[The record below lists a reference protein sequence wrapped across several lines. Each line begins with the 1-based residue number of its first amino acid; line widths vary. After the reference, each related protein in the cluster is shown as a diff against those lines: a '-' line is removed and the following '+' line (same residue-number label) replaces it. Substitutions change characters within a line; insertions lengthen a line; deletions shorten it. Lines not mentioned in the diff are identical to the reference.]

1 MEEAHLR
8 FPHITEKV
16 FKKIDL
22 KNLLKCRDVSNF
34 WRSMI
39 DQQKEFWSLFIGKLF
54 TVPQQ
59 KFGYYY
65 PNDGYY
71 YSNDDAKNSLNSAP
85 TVPKNVEDFLRK
97 IKKDDLITFGRNH

>member
-8 FPHITEKV
+8 FPHITEEV

-34 WRSMI
+34 WESMI
-39 DQQKEFWSLFIGKLF
+39 DKHKEFWILFIQKLF

-65 PNDGYY
+65 PNV
-71 YSNDDAKNSLNSAP
+71 DAKNSLNSLNSAP
-85 TVPKNVEDFLRK
+85 TAPKNVEDFLRK
-97 IKKDDLITFGRNH
+97 MNKDNLIIFGMNH